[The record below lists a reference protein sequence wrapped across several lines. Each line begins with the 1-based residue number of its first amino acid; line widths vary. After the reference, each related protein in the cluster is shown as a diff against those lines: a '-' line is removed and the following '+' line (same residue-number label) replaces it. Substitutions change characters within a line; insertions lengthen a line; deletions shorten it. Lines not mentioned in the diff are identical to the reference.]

1 MKKTKKRGFTIVEL
15 VIVIAVIAILA
26 AVLIP
31 TFTNISEKANKSSAL
46 QAATNA
52 VKAFVAADEV
62 GQLEKKSYIFISSGN
77 GYWYLYNGAPAI
89 ADPVPVLANGYTE
102 DEVEVNDP
110 VTGLYELIDN
120 VMTVTGEGA
129 VAVEGI
135 SYYIQ
140 DDASGALGSYSYVTI
155 GDALYQVFTSA
166 TEGYEDLPG
175 SAVILEPTA
184 TA

>member
-1 MKKTKKRGFTIVEL
+1 MKKNKRRGFTIVEL

-62 GQLEKKSYIFISSGN
+62 GQLKQNSYIFISSGN

-89 ADPVPVLANGYTE
+89 ADTVPTLKNGYTKSGVAVGE
-102 DEVEVNDP
+102 S

-120 VMTVTGEGA
+120 VMTVKGEDA

-135 SYYIQ
+135 SYYNQ
-140 DDASGALGSYSYVTI
+140 DGASGALGSYSYVTI
-155 GDALYQVFTSA
+155 DDALYQVFTSA